1 MGGCQFSGREYFWT
15 KNNNKMWLIFK
26 YENKVSKARGETSI
40 LSPYNI
46 LKLEIPYD

>member
-1 MGGCQFSGREYFWT
+1 MSVFGKRVFLK

-26 YENKVSKARGETSI
+26 YENRVSKARGETSI